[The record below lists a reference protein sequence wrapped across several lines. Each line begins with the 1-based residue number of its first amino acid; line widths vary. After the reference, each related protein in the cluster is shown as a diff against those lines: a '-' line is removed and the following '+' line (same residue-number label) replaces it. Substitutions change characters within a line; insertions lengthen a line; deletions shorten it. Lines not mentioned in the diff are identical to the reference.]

1 MNDCLFPHKSVVNSL
16 FKFWLED
23 DLPSKLHKKFQG
35 NEIVMQSA
43 QQFRRYFFRIVSV
56 SIPYRFRINPVLFP
70 YQSRIVSVSFS
81 YRSPIILLSFS
92 YCEAE
97 TIRKQYGN
105 DRKGTEDERMRIGGT
120 RVGHLTIIY
129 LNSYYNGK
137 NQWTFTCHSSIT
149 PFIQKKRR
157 TSQNRFVRRIIFIG
171 SKTND

>member
-1 MNDCLFPHKSVVNSL
+1 MNSL

-23 DLPSKLHKKFQG
+23 DLPSKLHKNFQG
-35 NEIVMQSA
+35 NEIVSQPA
-43 QQFRRYFFRIVSV
+43 QQFRRYFSRIVSV
-56 SIPYRFRINPVLFP
+56 SIPYRFRINPVSFP
-70 YQSRIVSVSFS
+70 YRFRIVSVSFS
-81 YRSPIILLSFS
+81 YHSPIVLLLGNG
-92 YCEAE
+92 
-97 TIRKQYGN
+97 KQYGN
-105 DRKGTEDERMRIGGT
+105 NTETIRNGTKDERMRIGGT
-120 RVGHLTIIY
+120 RVGHLTFIY

>member
-1 MNDCLFPHKSVVNSL
+1 MNSL
-16 FKFWLED
+16 FKFWLEG
-23 DLPSKLHKKFQG
+23 DLPSKLHKNFQG
-35 NEIVMQSA
+35 NEIVLQSA
-43 QQFRRYFFRIVSV
+43 QQFRRYF
-56 SIPYRFRINPVLFP
+56 
-70 YQSRIVSVSFS
+70 SRIVLLSFS

-92 YCEAE
+92 YHSPIILLSFSYRSPIVLLSFSYRSPIGKRK

-105 DRKGTEDERMRIGGT
+105 NTETIRNGTKDERMRIGGT
-120 RVGHLTIIY
+120 RVGHLTFIY

>member
-1 MNDCLFPHKSVVNSL
+1 MNSWFFPHKSVVNDWLFPHKSVVNSL

-23 DLPSKLHKKFQG
+23 DLPSKLHKNFQG
-35 NEIVMQSA
+35 NEIVSQPA

-70 YQSRIVSVSFS
+70 

-137 NQWTFTCHSSIT
+137 TQWTFTCHSSIT

-157 TSQNRFVRRIIFIG
+157 TSQNRVVRRIIFIG